1 VELRRDG
8 FGWPA
13 APPQEVIRQGR
24 ALAIL
29 VLVASTAWA
38 QSHEDS
44 LGLNVAAGGEYSTLI
59 GATSKQTN
67 ESGIRIPL
75 EVGGSVGITNKSE
88 LHLSGRFEPGV
99 YGVALVGLSFYAGL
113 RQSFGYEKWKTFFDL
128 DAAVHALPF
137 VTLGL
142 RFAFGV
148 QYDFADIAG
157 VYVAAGAQI
166 GGLLHLRLSGELMI
180 GFQFRTYVFE
190 KI

>member
-1 VELRRDG
+1 M
-8 FGWPA
+8 
-13 APPQEVIRQGR
+13 R
-24 ALAIL
+24 ALACL
-29 VLVASTAWA
+29 AVLLCSSGAWA
-38 QSHEDS
+38 QSHRGS
-44 LGLNVAAGGEYSTLI
+44 LGLTVAAGGEYSTLI

-67 ESGIRIPL
+67 ESGLRIPL
-75 EVGGSVGITNKSE
+75 ELGGTLGLTNKSE
-88 LHLSGRFEPGV
+88 LHVSGRFEPGV

-128 DAAVHALPF
+128 DAAVHAMPA

-166 GGLLHLRLSGELMI
+166 GGLLHLRLSGELLV
-180 GFQFRTYVFE
+180 GFQFRSYLFE